1 MLEINYNPDVLS
13 CLANLSND
21 EVFTPPELAN
31 EILDQL
37 PTNLWSDSGAT
48 FLDPVSKSGVFL
60 REIAKRLIEG
70 LKDEFPDEQERI
82 NHIFKNQLF
91 GIAITELTSLLA
103 RRSVYCSKNADGP
116 YSVCTEFDTPDGNIK
131 FEKVDHSWENGRCKF
146 CGASKE
152 AFDRGPELETHAY
165 QLIHTD
171 DPEGIFN
178 MKFDVIVGNP
188 PYQLADAGYGASAV
202 PIYDKFVEQAKKLN
216 PRYLSMIIPARWFAG
231 GRGLDQFREAMLS
244 DKRIRKVDDYLN
256 ASDVFPGV
264 GLKGGICIFL
274 WDRDNPGDCEVTTHL
289 NGVSS
294 APVKRKLLED
304 GADVFIRFN
313 DGLSI
318 LKKVIKIETGQN
330 ELLSLSDET
339 RFDRLVSAS
348 KPFGFRTFF
357 KGKKKK
363 SQDDDLKI
371 YQNGGFGFVAR
382 NEVATGESLI
392 DKWKVY
398 AGRAAPGTGNKDTYP
413 HRVLSTPFL
422 GEPGSISSETYLAI
436 GPFETQQEANSALSY
451 LSCKLTRV
459 LILLHKPSQDTTRK
473 VYTFVPTQKWD
484 KIWTDDELYEKYG
497 LSEDEIAFI
506 ESIVRPLEVNL
517 IDA

>member
-31 EILDQL
+31 QILDQL
-37 PTNLWSDSGAT
+37 PVSLWSDSSAT

-70 LKDEFPDEQERI
+70 LRDEFPDEQERI

-116 YSVCTEFDTPDGNIK
+116 YSVCTEFDVPDGNIK
-131 FEKVDHSWENGRCKF
+131 FEKVDHSWEDGRCKF

-152 AFDRGPELETHAY
+152 AFDRGTEFETHAY

-171 DPEGIFN
+171 HPEEIFN

-188 PYQLADAGYGASAV
+188 PYQLADGGYGTSAK
-202 PIYDKFVEQAKKLN
+202 PIYDKFVEQAMKLN

-231 GRGLDQFREAMLS
+231 GKGLDDFRETMLA
-244 DKRIRKVDDYLN
+244 DARIRRIDDYLN

-274 WDRDNPGDCEVTTHL
+274 WDRDDPGECTVTTTH
-289 NGVSS
+289 NGISS
-294 APVKRKLLED
+294 PPMQRKLQEV
-304 GADVFIRFN
+304 GVDVFIRFN
-313 DGLSI
+313 EGISI
-318 LKKVIKIETGQN
+318 LKKVVAVETGQDRD
-330 ELLSLSDET
+330 LSLPIDK
-339 RFDRLVSAS
+339 RFDELVSSS
-348 KPFGFRTFF
+348 KPFGLRTFF
-357 KGKKKK
+357 KGKSRKTD
-363 SQDDDLKI
+363 DDDLKV
-371 YQNGGFGFVAR
+371 YQNGGTGFIDREKITA
-382 NEVATGESLI
+382 GERYI
-392 DKWKVY
+392 DSWKVY
-398 AGRAAPGTGNKDTYP
+398 VGAAAPGTGNKDTYP
-413 HRVLSTPFL
+413 HRILSTPFI
-422 GEPGSISSETYLAI
+422 GEPGSVSSETYLAI
-436 GPFETQQEANSALSY
+436 GPFATREEANSALSY
-451 LSCKLTRV
+451 MSCKLTRL
-459 LILLHKPSQDTTRK
+459 LILLHKPTQHTTRK
-473 VYTFVPTQKWD
+473 VYAFVPKQNWT

-497 LSEDEIAFI
+497 LNDEEIAFI
-506 ESIVRPLEVNL
+506 DSMVRPLEVDL